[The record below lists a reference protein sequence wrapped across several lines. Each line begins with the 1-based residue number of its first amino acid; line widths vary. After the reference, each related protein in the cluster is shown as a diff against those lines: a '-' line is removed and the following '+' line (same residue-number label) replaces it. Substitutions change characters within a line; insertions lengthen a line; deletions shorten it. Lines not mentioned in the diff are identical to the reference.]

1 MMDRTSKV
9 GLGPG
14 ALVHVGSKKEA
25 DVGIHVIDYSVDRL
39 EEFLL
44 KDIEQCI
51 NYTSPETV
59 TWFDIDGIHDAE
71 IIERIGNA
79 FNVHILALE
88 DVMNSASR
96 PKVEFYD
103 DYTFITLK
111 MIDFEG
117 TNETPVSEQFS
128 LVIGKGFLLSFQE
141 RPGDSFGPIRDRIR
155 TAKGRV
161 RSKDAYYLAYLLLDV
176 IIDNYIKV
184 SHSYYNRIGELESV
198 VLKSNSEYTLQQILK
213 LRKELLDFKR
223 SIDPL
228 KEAIASLYNEA
239 EADNAKYY
247 RDLYDHIIH
256 ESDNLVMYRELIVNL
271 LDLHHST
278 LSMRT
283 NSVMKVLTVITTI
296 FVPLTFIVGVYGMNF
311 DNMPELHWKYGY
323 FYIMGFMLLCVLAM
337 IVYFRKQ
344 RWL

>member
-1 MMDRTSKV
+1 MDRTSKV

-14 ALVHVGSKKEA
+14 ALVHVGTKKEA
-25 DVGIHVIDYSVDRL
+25 DVGIHVIDYSADHL

-59 TWFDIDGIHDAE
+59 TWFDIDGIHDPA

-88 DVMNSASR
+88 DVMNTSSR

-117 TNETPVSEQFS
+117 TKETPVSEQYS
-128 LVIGKGFLLSFQE
+128 LVIGNGFLLTFQE
-141 RPGDSFGPIRDRIR
+141 KPGDSFGPIRDRIR

-161 RSKDAYYLAYLLLDV
+161 RSKDAHYLAYLLLDV

-184 SHSYYNRIGELESV
+184 SHSYYNRIGDLESV
-198 VLKSNSEYTLQQILK
+198 VLKSSSEYTLQQILK

-239 EADNAKYY
+239 NADNAKYY
-247 RDLYDHIIH
+247 RDLLDHIIH

-283 NSVMKVLTVITTI
+283 NTVMRVLTVITTI

-311 DNMPELHWKYGY
+311 DNMPELHWKNGY
-323 FYIMGFMLLCVLAM
+323 FYVMGFMLLCVLGM